1 MFKCNKLLGASLAVI
16 MGVSACATN
25 VFAIDTSVIDEKW
38 GKPTV
43 VYGGGLTN
51 DQIQST
57 RDLFDIEDTNNVYE
71 TSVDANDLYNYLG
84 IAGGDTSSLISSVMV
99 QKQDAGK
106 GVKVKIITE
115 DNITKIT
122 SNQYANA
129 AITAGVS
136 DVEIDVAS
144 VSKVTGESALTGV
157 YKALESSVDIMP
169 PRLQKLIANYY
180 TDARIRKLYFDR
192 LGVKMGE
199 GSFANLGMKI
209 IVSSNHRYSIEIGDN
224 VSIGPNLTLVTEAAA
239 GNGKEINT
247 LPYVK
252 EKLTKEAKI
261 YIEDEVWI
269 GANVVILPGVR
280 VGRCSVIGAGAV
292 VNSNVEP
299 YSVYAGV
306 PARKIRDLEKE

>member
-1 MFKCNKLLGASLAVI
+1 MFKCNKLLGASLAVV

-25 VFAIDTSVIDEKW
+25 VSAIDTSVIDEKW

-115 DNITKIT
+115 DNIIKIT
-122 SNQYANA
+122 SSQYANA

-157 YKALESSVDIMP
+157 YKALEANGETLDLDRTQVAQNELETTNEIAENNADNSNFDSGRLDQAMVEIKQELAEIKKNQGSAATAEQVEQVVTDALKKFNLSDIIS
-169 PRLQKLIANYY
+169 QDDIDKLIAFAKKYQN
-180 TDARIRKLYFDR
+180 TSAIDSQEVLEQLNKLS
-192 LGVKMGE
+192 G
-199 GSFANLGMKI
+199 NLKNQLSGLINK
-209 IVSSNHRYSIEIGDN
+209 DN
-224 VSIGPNLTLVTEAAA
+224 L
-239 GNGKEINT
+239 K
-247 LPYVK
+247 
-252 EKLTKEAKI
+252 
-261 YIEDEVWI
+261 
-269 GANVVILPGVR
+269 
-280 VGRCSVIGAGAV
+280 VGR
-292 VNSNVEP
+292 
-299 YSVYAGV
+299 
-306 PARKIRDLEKE
+306 

>member
-1 MFKCNKLLGASLAVI
+1 M
-16 MGVSACATN
+16 
-25 VFAIDTSVIDEKW
+25 DEK
-38 GKPTV
+38 K
-43 VYGGGLTN
+43 L
-51 DQIQST
+51 
-57 RDLFDIEDTNNVYE
+57 NNI
-71 TSVDANDLYNYLG
+71 ANSMD
-84 IAGGDTSSLISSVMV
+84 
-99 QKQDAGK
+99 K
-106 GVKVKIITE
+106 GFWSFWDSMI
-115 DNITKIT
+115 
-122 SNQYANA
+122 
-129 AITAGVS
+129 
-136 DVEIDVAS
+136 
-144 VSKVTGESALTGV
+144 

-209 IVSSNHRYSIEIGDN
+209 IVSANHRYSIEIGDN

-269 GANVVILPGVR
+269 GANVVILQGVR

>member
-1 MFKCNKLLGASLAVI
+1 M
-16 MGVSACATN
+16 
-25 VFAIDTSVIDEKW
+25 DEK
-38 GKPTV
+38 K
-43 VYGGGLTN
+43 L
-51 DQIQST
+51 
-57 RDLFDIEDTNNVYE
+57 NN
-71 TSVDANDLYNYLG
+71 
-84 IAGGDTSSLISSVMV
+84 IASSMDKGFWSFWDSLI
-99 QKQDAGK
+99 
-106 GVKVKIITE
+106 
-115 DNITKIT
+115 
-122 SNQYANA
+122 
-129 AITAGVS
+129 
-136 DVEIDVAS
+136 
-144 VSKVTGESALTGV
+144 

-209 IVSSNHRYSIEIGDN
+209 IVSVNHRYSIEIGDN

>member
-1 MFKCNKLLGASLAVI
+1 MFKCNKLLGASLAVV

-115 DNITKIT
+115 DNIT
-122 SNQYANA
+122 N
-129 AITAGVS
+129 
-136 DVEIDVAS
+136 
-144 VSKVTGESALTGV
+144 
-157 YKALESSVDIMP
+157 
-169 PRLQKLIANYY
+169 
-180 TDARIRKLYFDR
+180 
-192 LGVKMGE
+192 
-199 GSFANLGMKI
+199 
-209 IVSSNHRYSIEIGDN
+209 
-224 VSIGPNLTLVTEAAA
+224 
-239 GNGKEINT
+239 
-247 LPYVK
+247 
-252 EKLTKEAKI
+252 
-261 YIEDEVWI
+261 
-269 GANVVILPGVR
+269 
-280 VGRCSVIGAGAV
+280 
-292 VNSNVEP
+292 
-299 YSVYAGV
+299 
-306 PARKIRDLEKE
+306 